1 MATKASRLTS
11 WMPKALNSMNNPPYK
26 PTLVVVLG
34 PTAVGKTEV
43 ARRRA
48 ERLGSPVINCDSRQ
62 MFREMT
68 IGTAAPTPEQTAR
81 ARHYFV
87 GTLGVG
93 DYYSAA
99 RYEEEALQL
108 ISQLSASHSRLVL
121 SGGSMMYVDAVCKGI
136 DDIPTVDNEVR
147 ASLKT
152 AFEEQGLEP
161 LLAQLRLLDPEYYDI
176 VDRKNHKGHP
186 CA

>member
-1 MATKASRLTS
+1 
-11 WMPKALNSMNNPPYK
+11 MNNPPYK

-43 ARRRA
+43 ALRLA

-68 IGTAAPTPEQTAR
+68 IGTAAPTPDQTAR

-147 ASLKT
+147 ASLKI
-152 AFEEQGLEP
+152 AFEEQ
-161 LLAQLRLLDPEYYDI
+161 AQKMAKEMI
-176 VDRKNHKGHP
+176 EK
-186 CA
+186 